1 MSKFVNEKEAELI
14 AKKCLEDYMNKCKCQ
29 NLEDV
34 KRASEKM
41 CAMANDFMETVHS
54 EDLKTDVVQ

>member
-1 MSKFVNEKEAELI
+1 
-14 AKKCLEDYMNKCKCQ
+14 MNKCKFQ

-41 CAMANDFMETVHS
+41 YAMAYDFMETVHS